1 MLEKVESV
9 MEMNGLEYA
18 RITYSLA
25 VKFSYGIGR
34 VKIRYDPVTNTY
46 LYNCGEKWIWVT
58 CFIMLG
64 FSFDM
69 MLNSS
74 DYIFS
79 GYLAGMM
86 FASAML
92 SFFQQVLLHI
102 QMLDI
107 KTQLRAEGI
116 YLKFG

>member
-18 RITYSLA
+18 RSTYSLTA
-25 VKFSYGIGR
+25 KFSYGIGS
-34 VKIRYDPVTNTY
+34 VKIRYDPATNTY
-46 LYNCGEKWIWVT
+46 LYSGCEKVIWVG
-58 CFIMLG
+58 CFIL
-64 FSFDM
+64 FCVSFNM
-69 MLNSS
+69 MLHPS
-74 DYIFS
+74 DYILA

-107 KTQLRAEGI
+107 KAQLRGEGI
-116 YLKFG
+116 YLKLG

>member
-18 RITYSLA
+18 RSTYSLT
-25 VKFSYGIGR
+25 VKFGYRIGR
-34 VKIRYDPVTNTY
+34 VKIRYDPATNTY
-46 LYNCGEKWIWVT
+46 LYNCGEKWIWMT
-58 CFIMLG
+58 CFIVFG
-64 FSFDM
+64 FSFNM
-69 MLNSS
+69 MLNPS
-74 DYIFS
+74 DYILT

-107 KTQLRAEGI
+107 KAQLRAEGI